1 MSGDESST
9 DASRLVNATA
19 KLDLLDATSRWAEG
33 PVYVPAGRYLLWSDV
48 PSDRIMRWDE
58 SSGHVSVF
66 RSPSQ
71 NANGNTL
78 DRQGRLVTCE
88 QLTRRVTRTEHDGSI
103 TVVADRIDGK
113 RFNSPNDVI
122 VASDGAIWFTDPTYG
137 IDSDY
142 EGRRATSEIGK
153 SRLYRVDPSDASVR
167 VAGDDFV
174 QPNGLALSPDERRLY
189 VSDTGRTHVEGGP
202 AHIRIFDVSAGK
214 LTGGEIFVECPVG
227 LFDGFRLD
235 EAGNVWTSA
244 GDGVRCYDP
253 DGNLIGIVRAPR
265 PRRKRL
271 LRGAGAQPPLHLRDQ
286 RRLRRVRPDERHQ
299 AGLVPAAPRPHEL
312 GDDVHGLPVRRRSAL

>member
-1 MSGDESST
+1 VTLETYEVLDRRF
-9 DASRLVNATA
+9 ARLVNVSA
-19 KLDLLDATSRWAEG
+19 KLELLDATSRWAEG

-58 SSGHVSVF
+58 SSGHVSAF
-66 RSPSQ
+66 RAPSQ
-71 NANGNTL
+71 NANGNSL

-103 TVVADRIDGK
+103 TVVVDRIDGK

-122 VASDGAIWFTDPTYG
+122 VGSDGAIWFTDPTYG

-142 EGRRATSEIGK
+142 EGRRATSEIGR
-153 SRLYRVDPSDASVR
+153 SRLYRIDPSDGSVR
-167 VAGDDFV
+167 VASDDFV

-189 VSDTGRTHVEGGP
+189 VSDTGRTHLEGGP
-202 AHIRIFDVSAGK
+202 AHIRVFNVNDGK
-214 LTGGEIFVECPVG
+214 LTGGDVFAECTAG

-244 GDGVRCYDP
+244 GDGVRCYEP
-253 DGNLIGIVRAPR
+253 GGALIGMIRVPDPVANVCFGGPARN
-265 PRRKRL
+265 RL
-271 LRGAGAQPPLHLRDQ
+271 FICATGAVYAVYVLTNGIK
-286 RRLRRVRPDERHQ
+286 
-299 AGLVPAAPRPHEL
+299 
-312 GDDVHGLPVRRRSAL
+312 PV

>member
-1 MSGDESST
+1 MSEETYEILDRQF
-9 DASRLVNATA
+9 ARLVNTSAR
-19 KLDLLDATSRWAEG
+19 LDLLDATSRWAEG
-33 PVYVPAGRYLLWSDV
+33 PAYVPSGRYLLWSDV

-66 RSPSQ
+66 RAPSQ
-71 NANGNTL
+71 YANGNTL

-88 QLTRRVTRTEHDGSI
+88 HLTRRVTRTEHDGSI
-103 TVVADRIDGK
+103 TVVADGIDGK

-142 EGRRATSEIGK
+142 EGRRAASEIGL
-153 SRLYRVDPSDASVR
+153 SRLYRVDPSDASVQ

-189 VSDTGRTHVEGGP
+189 VSDTGRTHVDNGP
-202 AHIRIFDVSAGK
+202 AHIRVFDVNAGR
-214 LTGGEIFVECPVG
+214 LTGGDVFAECSAG

-235 EAGNVWTSA
+235 EAGNIWTSA
-244 GDGVRCYDP
+244 GDGVRCYTPSGD
-253 DGNLIGIVRAPR
+253 LIGIIRVPDPVANVCFGGPERN
-265 PRRKRL
+265 RL
-271 LRGAGAQPPLHLRDQ
+271 FICATGTVYAIYVMTNGIKLI
-286 RRLRRVRPDERHQ
+286 
-299 AGLVPAAPRPHEL
+299 
-312 GDDVHGLPVRRRSAL
+312 

>member
-1 MSGDESST
+1 VSGETYEVLDQRF
-9 DASRLVNATA
+9 ARLVKPTA
-19 KLDLLDATSRWAEG
+19 KLELLDATSRWAEG
-33 PVYVPAGRYLLWSDV
+33 PAYVPAGRYLLWSDV
-48 PSDRIMRWDE
+48 PGDRIMRWDE
-58 SSGHVSVF
+58 GSGDVSVF
-66 RSPSQ
+66 RAPSQ

-88 QLTRRVTRTEHDGSI
+88 HLTRRVTRTEHDGSI
-103 TVVADRIDGK
+103 TVVAAGIDRK

-142 EGRRATSEIGK
+142 EGRRAASEIGQ

-189 VSDTGRTHVEGGP
+189 VSDTGRTHVDNGP
-202 AHIRIFDVSAGK
+202 AHIRVFDVNAGR
-214 LTGGEIFVECPVG
+214 LTGGGVFAECSAG

-244 GDGVRCYDP
+244 GDGVRCYAPSGD
-253 DGNLIGIVRAPR
+253 LIGIIRVPDTVANVCFGGPARN
-265 PRRKRL
+265 RL
-271 LRGAGAQPPLHLRDQ
+271 FICATTTVYAIYVMTNGIKLI
-286 RRLRRVRPDERHQ
+286 
-299 AGLVPAAPRPHEL
+299 
-312 GDDVHGLPVRRRSAL
+312 